1 MLLILWVLSYCCVI
15 TLANEFPEFWE
26 FLGIPNNSK
35 FEGNCLWNLWELL
48 GIAKT
53 PMRIY
58 RNSEE
63 FSIIPK
69 ILKSLLTWERWLILE
84 KR

>member
-1 MLLILWVLSYCCVI
+1 MNKDKRPWNIWEYLGMGKNTSG
-15 TLANEFPEFWE
+15 NFWE

-53 PMRIY
+53 PMRICG
-58 RNSEE
+58 NS
-63 FSIIPK
+63 
-69 ILKSLLTWERWLILE
+69 
-84 KR
+84 

>member
-1 MLLILWVLSYCCVI
+1 MTFIQVGTQFFLVSVSLQICGFGHLTKRFSLTNNIL
-15 TLANEFPEFWE
+15 

-53 PMRIY
+53 PMRICG
-58 RNSEE
+58 NS
-63 FSIIPK
+63 
-69 ILKSLLTWERWLILE
+69 
-84 KR
+84 